1 LLRGYSMLA
10 KISVSNLCPLQQ
22 PVLSWKQYIM
32 LNLDIYIIDIIPL
45 TKHLLSNKIIFID
58 YGNPK

>member
-1 LLRGYSMLA
+1 MLA
-10 KISVSNLCPLQQ
+10 KISANNLSPLQQ

-45 TKHLLSNKIIFID
+45 IKYLLSNEIIFID
-58 YGNPK
+58 

>member
-1 LLRGYSMLA
+1 MLA
-10 KISVSNLCPLQQ
+10 KISATNLCPMQQ
-22 PVLSWKQYIM
+22 PVLRLKQYIM

-45 TKHLLSNKIIFID
+45 IKYLLSNEIIFID